1 MPEPGL
7 CSAAL
12 EEELL
17 GELRRHGIVVWLDK
31 DAAYSAFVD
40 ALQRRAATGSFA
52 YPVVAFRG
60 SFLQTV
66 LALEP
71 YGNSLDKSPLLIH
84 MPGFNEESIRRTPV
98 LELYEA
104 GYRFRKS
111 LDTLVQEVAR
121 GRVTP
126 AELQELLAQPGLTL
140 HTADAWLAQRLSES
154 REGLAGLLAQMSLGV
169 VVDELLVKD
178 TFLLG
183 RLRSAQEREVL
194 KAYLQRQLG
203 IDEPW
208 HQFIASHD
216 PQSTPEKRLAAAL
229 AAWLLCVEYVH
240 DLKRPPHL
248 LALQPLRAL
257 SPLLVEPCVAQVH
270 ALRSRHADLY
280 ARLADEVETMYLFE
294 ELPAIRP
301 EDLGQVDTFPIEETR
316 VLEAAIA
323 ALKEGAWDKA
333 LSWAEARSGERSF
346 WLQRD
351 QIRRCEWSLVG
362 DAARLGAMLARHPTA
377 LTGARSLGEAMERY
391 ASLSSG
397 AFEVDRCH
405 RRFEQ
410 QRLTLLESRLPHYTA
425 LQEVVFALRQLYRK
439 WADRL
444 ARDFSA
450 LCKEHG
456 FLPDEAQ
463 QQRNLFDQVVFP
475 LTQGG
480 DRVALLVID
489 AFRYEMATELLEDLK
504 SSGTTVDLKARLAE
518 LPTLTAV
525 GMNVLAPVAGG
536 GRLLLA
542 SKDGF
547 TGFRHGEFTVR
558 KPEDRARA
566 MGVRSVGKPALQ
578 LTLAEVCDSEPGT
591 LKNKVA
597 QARLLVVH
605 STEIDDAGEAN
616 VGLATFDQTLRQIR
630 GAWQKLYAA
639 GVKQFVFTADHGFL
653 LQDETTAIKPYGS
666 KRDPSRRHVLAS
678 EPRAETGMVN
688 VSLSALGYD
697 GADGFLLLREDT
709 AVFATG
715 VSGATFVH
723 GGNSLQERVIP
734 VLVVGRKRE
743 ANTGLSAYLIEAQ
756 PEEEA
761 MGLSRLRLR
770 VQLALQQTGSLGFVA
785 TAKLGVALRVPDRPD
800 IQVLIKGTTR
810 AQNRA
815 GRLEVKLDE
824 WAEVFFSL
832 VGPRDERV
840 RVELF
845 HPDGVEQVTACRCEG
860 WFQVVGGALP
870 ESAAAAPAT
879 PPATRWQDNFP
890 DEGARKAFA
899 HIEQHGAITEVELT
913 RLLGSARAFRRF
925 SLEFE
930 SHARQVPF
938 KVRIETAASGKRYMK
953 DGEG

>member
-183 RLRSAQEREVL
+183 RLRSAQECEVL

-280 ARLADEVETMYLFE
+280 ARLADEVETNYLFE

-323 ALKEGAWDKA
+323 ALK
-333 LSWAEARSGERSF
+333 
-346 WLQRD
+346 
-351 QIRRCEWSLVG
+351 
-362 DAARLGAMLARHPTA
+362 AAKSDDGP
-377 LTGARSLGEAMERY
+377 
-391 ASLSSG
+391 
-397 AFEVDRCH
+397 
-405 RRFEQ
+405 
-410 QRLTLLESRLPHYTA
+410 
-425 LQEVVFALRQLYRK
+425 
-439 WADRL
+439 
-444 ARDFSA
+444 
-450 LCKEHG
+450 
-456 FLPDEAQ
+456 
-463 QQRNLFDQVVFP
+463 
-475 LTQGG
+475 
-480 DRVALLVID
+480 
-489 AFRYEMATELLEDLK
+489 ATELLHFGLGSATEASKIHILWPGGAVQDIPGPIAGDRVVENVTNADNGGWSDEVRSSVNFSLYQHVNIEVLRLTGTLDI
-504 SSGTTVDLKARLAE
+504 SGT
-518 LPTLTAV
+518 
-525 GMNVLAPVAGG
+525 
-536 GRLLLA
+536 
-542 SKDGF
+542 
-547 TGFRHGEFTVR
+547 
-558 KPEDRARA
+558 
-566 MGVRSVGKPALQ
+566 
-578 LTLAEVCDSEPGT
+578 
-591 LKNKVA
+591 
-597 QARLLVVH
+597 
-605 STEIDDAGEAN
+605 
-616 VGLATFDQTLRQIR
+616 
-630 GAWQKLYAA
+630 
-639 GVKQFVFTADHGFL
+639 
-653 LQDETTAIKPYGS
+653 
-666 KRDPSRRHVLAS
+666 
-678 EPRAETGMVN
+678 
-688 VSLSALGYD
+688 
-697 GADGFLLLREDT
+697 
-709 AVFATG
+709 
-715 VSGATFVH
+715 
-723 GGNSLQERVIP
+723 GNSGHNFIYGNDGNN
-734 VLVVGRKRE
+734 GRF
-743 ANTGLSAYLIEAQ
+743 GSARNFTL
-756 PEEEA
+756 
-761 MGLSRLRLR
+761 
-770 VQLALQQTGSLGFVA
+770 
-785 TAKLGVALRVPDRPD
+785 
-800 IQVLIKGTTR
+800 
-810 AQNRA
+810 
-815 GRLEVKLDE
+815 
-824 WAEVFFSL
+824 
-832 VGPRDERV
+832 
-840 RVELF
+840 
-845 HPDGVEQVTACRCEG
+845 
-860 WFQVVGGALP
+860 
-870 ESAAAAPAT
+870 SAAAGADPAAASFAYRAPA
-879 PPATRWQDNFP
+879 
-890 DEGARKAFA
+890 
-899 HIEQHGAITEVELT
+899 
-913 RLLGSARAFRRF
+913 
-925 SLEFE
+925 
-930 SHARQVPF
+930 
-938 KVRIETAASGKRYMK
+938 
-953 DGEG
+953 DGRVDIRV

>member
-1 MPEPGL
+1 
-7 CSAAL
+7 
-12 EEELL
+12 
-17 GELRRHGIVVWLDK
+17 
-31 DAAYSAFVD
+31 
-40 ALQRRAATGSFA
+40 
-52 YPVVAFRG
+52 
-60 SFLQTV
+60 
-66 LALEP
+66 
-71 YGNSLDKSPLLIH
+71 
-84 MPGFNEESIRRTPV
+84 
-98 LELYEA
+98 
-104 GYRFRKS
+104 
-111 LDTLVQEVAR
+111 
-121 GRVTP
+121 
-126 AELQELLAQPGLTL
+126 
-140 HTADAWLAQRLSES
+140 
-154 REGLAGLLAQMSLGV
+154 
-169 VVDELLVKD
+169 
-178 TFLLG
+178 
-183 RLRSAQEREVL
+183 
-194 KAYLQRQLG
+194 
-203 IDEPW
+203 
-208 HQFIASHD
+208 
-216 PQSTPEKRLAAAL
+216 
-229 AAWLLCVEYVH
+229 
-240 DLKRPPHL
+240 
-248 LALQPLRAL
+248 
-257 SPLLVEPCVAQVH
+257 
-270 ALRSRHADLY
+270 
-280 ARLADEVETMYLFE
+280 
-294 ELPAIRP
+294 
-301 EDLGQVDTFPIEETR
+301 
-316 VLEAAIA
+316 
-323 ALKEGAWDKA
+323 
-333 LSWAEARSGERSF
+333 
-346 WLQRD
+346 
-351 QIRRCEWSLVG
+351 
-362 DAARLGAMLARHPTA
+362 
-377 LTGARSLGEAMERY
+377 
-391 ASLSSG
+391 
-397 AFEVDRCH
+397 
-405 RRFEQ
+405 
-410 QRLTLLESRLPHYTA
+410 
-425 LQEVVFALRQLYRK
+425 
-439 WADRL
+439 
-444 ARDFSA
+444 
-450 LCKEHG
+450 
-456 FLPDEAQ
+456 
-463 QQRNLFDQVVFP
+463 
-475 LTQGG
+475 
-480 DRVALLVID
+480 
-489 AFRYEMATELLEDLK
+489 
-504 SSGTTVDLKARLAE
+504 
-518 LPTLTAV
+518 
-525 GMNVLAPVAGG
+525 
-536 GRLLLA
+536 
-542 SKDGF
+542 
-547 TGFRHGEFTVR
+547 
-558 KPEDRARA
+558 

-785 TAKLGVALRVPDRPD
+785 TAQLGVALRVPDRPD

-879 PPATRWQDNFP
+879 SPATRWQDNFP

-899 HIEQHGAITEVELT
+899 HIAQLPEGLQGRAGKLLHQAGRKGDPRWQPSLPFQRFRHGARVVQRDEGKAGHPLGGHSRPRCRCDGQIGTDANGNQQLAPVDRIKGNLCNLAGHNAPVADRCLGVET
-913 RLLGSARAFRRF
+913 INAACAHQHQVAGRLAP
-925 SLEFE
+925 
-930 SHARQVPF
+930 V
-938 KVRIETAASGKRYMK
+938 GKPP
-953 DGEG
+953 